1 MPCGAAFPT
10 TRSLGDK
17 TSGIYADPTKIE
29 KIDFDGEYLKCHATP
44 SVLPSAQ
51 LRPVLF
57 QAGSS
62 GRGRRFAVDH
72 ADVIFAI
79 QPYLPRMGTFMTQI
93 RDAAATAGR
102 VEDTRVTFAVQPFI
116 GDSLAAAEAKRD
128 AMVAAFPWQP
138 P

>member
-93 RDAAATAGR
+93 RDAAATAWAGGGHQGQYALPHGGH
-102 VEDTRVTFAVQPFI
+102 TAVM
-116 GDSLAAAEAKRD
+116 GGWA
-128 AMVAAFPWQP
+128 
-138 P
+138 